1 MTAAKKLSSLVE
13 YNTKKRKNKL
23 VSMPPELVLAGKGRS
38 AYVFKY
44 NEASEV
50 KALKV
55 FFPEYEEIAKREAS
69 IYQLLS
75 GSKYYPKLYESG
87 PSYLVIDY
95 IEGHTFFEC
104 LLKGVPISD
113 EMINEVDAALQEARK
128 TGLNPSDI
136 HLRNL
141 IVTKDKEIKVI
152 DVARFTQTKSDTQ
165 WEDLK
170 KAYYSLY
177 KHPLF
182 PKKIS
187 RIWLE
192 IIAYLYKKKWIQFN
206 RKKKKRITN
215 E

>member
-13 YNTKKRKNKL
+13 YDTKKRRNKL

-44 NEASEV
+44 YDGSQV

-55 FFPEYEEIAKREAS
+55 FFPEYQEIAKREAS

-87 PSYLVIDY
+87 VSYLVIDY
-95 IEGHTFFEC
+95 IEGHTFFDC
-104 LLKGVPISD
+104 LLKGVPIRD
-113 EMINEVDAALQEARK
+113 EMINEVDAALHEARK
-128 TGLNPSDI
+128 KGLNPSDI

-141 IVTKDKEIKVI
+141 IVTKDNQIKVI
-152 DVARFTQTKSDTQ
+152 DVARFMQTKSDTQ

-170 KAYYSLY
+170 QAYYRFY

-192 IIAYLYKKKWIQFN
+192 IIAYLYKKQWFQLSKKK
-206 RKKKKRITN
+206 RKKKYG
-215 E
+215 